1 MKTMLMAAVMA
12 GAMFA
17 STIPAQATLLWDWS
31 YSGAGISAAGTFT
44 TDNDADSLGF
54 YQIIDISGSR
64 DGTAITGLQTTG
76 TAIPGNAPYAV
87 DNLVSLTG
95 PQLTVNGFGFAL
107 ADGDFANPFNDG
119 TGYFEYLSSP
129 PYVDGAGVELPVSFA
144 ASIIPEP
151 DAISVMLVAAL
162 GVFATRRKRRG

>member
-1 MKTMLMAAVMA
+1 MKAMLMAAAMA
-12 GAMFA
+12 GAIFTF
-17 STIPAQATLLWDWS
+17 TIPAQATLLWDWS

-44 TDNDADSLGF
+44 TDNVADSLGF

-64 DGTAITGLQTTG
+64 DGTAITGLQATG

-129 PYVDGAGVELPVSFA
+129 PYVDGAGVELSVTFA

-162 GVFATRRKRRG
+162 GVFATRRKWRG